1 MDSKNGGMSETKL
14 GGQTRIPAGACDDD
28 EARHEAGFA
37 DSPLPTQAGP
47 GRQTRQFVRTR
58 WVAPE
63 MHVPR
68 TSSFQLVLAFA
79 LGAIAYASGVY
90 VFQVMNP
97 SSKPPPNTMTA
108 NTMTA
113 NTMTASPVLLA
124 SPATPVE
131 TNLPVP
137 ATERPGQ
144 GELQAPEVWEVQA
157 RLEFLGMQPG
167 SPDGIPG
174 PRTVAAIGRYE
185 QSRGRTQTG
194 KLDRELLERLRL
206 EPN

>member
-1 MDSKNGGMSETKL
+1 MDSKNGGMSETKPA
-14 GGQTRIPAGACDDD
+14 GQTCIPAGASGGD
-28 EARHEAGFA
+28 EARHAARFA

-47 GRQTRQFVRTR
+47 GRQTRQFIRTR

-79 LGAIAYASGVY
+79 LGAIASASGVY
-90 VFQVMNP
+90 TLQVMNP
-97 SSKPPPNTMTA
+97 SPKPPPNTMTA
-108 NTMTA
+108 T
-113 NTMTASPVLLA
+113 PVLLP
-124 SPATPVE
+124 SPAAPVS

-144 GELQAPEVWEVQA
+144 GELNTSEVWELQA
-157 RLEFLGMQPG
+157 RLEFLGMQSG

-174 PRTVAAIGRYE
+174 PRTVAAIRRYE
-185 QSRGRTQTG
+185 QSRGRAQTG

>member
-14 GGQTRIPAGACDDD
+14 GGQTRIPAGACGDD

-90 VFQVMNP
+90 IFQVMNP
-97 SSKPPPNTMTA
+97 SPKPTPNTMTA
-108 NTMTA
+108 R
-113 NTMTASPVLLA
+113 PVLLP
-124 SPATPVE
+124 SPAAPVE
-131 TNLPVP
+131 TNLAVP
-137 ATERPGQ
+137 ATERSGQ
-144 GELQAPEVWEVQA
+144 GELQTPEVWEVQA

-174 PRTVAAIGRYE
+174 PRTVAAIRRYE
-185 QSRGRTQTG
+185 QSRGRAQTG